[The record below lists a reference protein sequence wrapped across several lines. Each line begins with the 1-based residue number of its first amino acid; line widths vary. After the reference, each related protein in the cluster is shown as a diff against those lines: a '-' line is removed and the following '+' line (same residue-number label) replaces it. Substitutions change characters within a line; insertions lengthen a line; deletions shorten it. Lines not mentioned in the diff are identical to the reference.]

1 MDPRSSAGTPTVLL
15 AGATGLVGRALLV
28 RLLAAERRQRVIVVA
43 RKPLPATSARDPRL
57 TVRVGEMATLAGES
71 GTLDDAYIALGTTIK
86 VAGSEAAFRAVDFD
100 LVVAV
105 ARRARAAGARRLAVV
120 SALGADRRSRIFY
133 NRVKG
138 EMEEA
143 VTGLG
148 YESVVLARPSLLI
161 GDRESLGQP
170 TRAGEVWAARLLGP
184 LLPIVPASVRPI
196 AATAVAAA
204 MVDALDHA
212 EPGTRV
218 LSSADL
224 QRLGRA

>member
-1 MDPRSSAGTPTVLL
+1 MDPRTSAGTPTVLL

-57 TVRVGEMATLAGES
+57 TVRVGDMATLAGES
-71 GTLDDAYIALGTTIK
+71 GTIDDAYIALGTTIK

-170 TRAGEVWAARLLGP
+170 TRAGEVWAARLLRP

-224 QRLGRA
+224 QRLGRG

>member
-1 MDPRSSAGTPTVLL
+1 MDPRTSAGTSTVLL
-15 AGATGLVGRALLV
+15 AGATGLVGRALLI

-224 QRLGRA
+224 QRLGRG